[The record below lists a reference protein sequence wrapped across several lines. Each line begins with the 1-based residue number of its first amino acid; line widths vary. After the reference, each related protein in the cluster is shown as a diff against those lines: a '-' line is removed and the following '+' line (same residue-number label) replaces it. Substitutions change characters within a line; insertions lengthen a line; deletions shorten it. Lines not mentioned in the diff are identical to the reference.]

1 MSIYEIE
8 VGKNYRSR
16 SGYLFKVLAIARHG
30 QDCSVSMVLYRALE
44 ATFDSPAGS
53 LWTMEYNL
61 FLSRFSEVEGGTHWM
76 GCRAMMEHQAADSFF
91 QIDVVRPEGGGFTV
105 QQIKQRS
112 NK

>member
-1 MSIYEIE
+1 MIYEIE
-8 VGKNYRSR
+8 VNKKYRSKG
-16 SGYLFKVLAIARHG
+16 GYLFKVEAIARHG

-61 FLSRFSEVEGGTHWM
+61 FLKRFSEVGLDTHWM
-76 GCRAMMEHQAADSFF
+76 GSRAMMQHKDADVFI
-91 QIDVVRPEGGGFTV
+91 QVDLARPEGGGFTV
-105 QQIKQRS
+105 QRIKQRS